1 MYKMKQTGF
10 FSLIVAMLLMLLPVS
25 MSAAWS
31 YYASGNILSAY
42 GEGGYTVENPL
53 SITISAPVDL
63 QFDGNYKPATLSSD
77 TVAWKAAGLT
87 VPTIL
92 YDGKTNAPSML
103 GTYTASI
110 SAGGATA
117 EVVYTIKTVID
128 YQSFFNNGITQGI
141 NYDIVPNVGK
151 QQVAL
156 DNSENR
162 GVYWDPVENC
172 AVFDGQAYLQ
182 IDNPLGNVTAE
193 TGFTL
198 TMDVWISSDNNSSTW
213 YYTAVNGGA
222 YRQMNGWQRLFD
234 LSDGNEDH
242 CIFINAGTSSHLGWC
257 LRKNY
262 GNLQAYVPNNTGRT
276 FWNKWCTITL
286 VVAPGGYT
294 TLYVNGERLT
304 YSPASEISKIATV
317 MNTIHE
323 FDICYIGTSIFEA
336 TGLNTDGFFIGKI
349 RGFQTAEGALLPYFD
364 GTNYHYLLSYETN
377 GGNPIIGTFEA
388 TIPAT
393 LPTPTN
399 SNPAAVFQG
408 WFLDEALTIP
418 VTTGV
423 TLTQNTSLYAKWN
436 NTVEMAVGTE
446 DVARWSVYPTSAPK
460 GTTITVNY
468 IGSKTVECAVAR
480 RKYASIIDLNSSNAA
495 TAQNSFNSTP
505 NSKIVVSEDFN
516 ANLTFTRS
524 EGDIDMNGHANS
536 GWFCVQNNV
545 VGESV
550 TIRNGSFL
558 DIDGI
563 GGWGTCYHG
572 TIILENINCRNVFTD
587 GHDYV
592 IRGGAYE
599 NIHNY
604 YNNGTPGTVTIY
616 GGKFKAFNTDG
627 HNPNGTLDGTY
638 TLYGGMYKFDPTT
651 AANCNVII
659 PNGYSVQLNPDID
672 NLDYP
677 WVVVKTSDPLAQ
689 TSEPSFDLVKVGDNQ
704 WTFAMPAYDVEV
716 EVTYVPDM
724 SYTVEMASGTV
735 DATNWNITSS
745 PAQKGATVTLTYSGA
760 MKVEN
765 VSLVKKSA
773 TQINASNASTTLQSS
788 INSATEEHP
797 YIVLTD
803 NIPCLGNVFITKPE
817 GTVDLSGYNMC
828 ANLYIQNDV
837 LGKTLTLRNGHV
849 QGGADGDGGCP
860 GSRRGTV
867 VLDNLVIDGTLW
879 CDGHEFYIY
888 NTTIG
893 GELQNI
899 QFNNYPSKVTIF
911 SGKFNALRHSCGNIT
926 GRGQYMVYGGKFK
939 ENYADWNICAPGYSF
954 QANTD
959 EDAATYPYV
968 VKPISPV
975 NAKSAANPKKA
986 PANQP
991 GYGITEVTS
1000 NSEWTFT
1007 MPASDVEVLVEY
1019 GLHGQGTEEDP
1030 FTISSADEWN
1040 VFAKMVNG
1048 GESFA
1053 GKFIRQTADISGV
1066 TQAVG
1071 TGSNRFS
1078 GTYDGYE
1085 HTLTLDINT
1094 NANYAAPFALLSG
1107 ATIKNLHTDGE
1118 INTGG
1123 SFAGGIVG
1131 EAIDGSTIVNCLSTV
1146 TLTSSKAGDCTHG
1159 GLIGVSNGTTIE
1171 GCVFNGS
1178 LYTTN
1183 NTINCGGLVGWSQTN
1198 QAKTIVTNCLFDP
1211 VDFTPSMAT
1220 NWSSTIGRDG
1230 GNSGACYTITNTYY
1244 TQAFG
1249 YTHQGKLV
1257 RSITAGDNVTTLG
1270 MAGTATVYNVSGITA
1285 YADNNGLKYG
1295 DMFFAGDADVVNLT
1309 LGHADRTAEGLF
1321 FDSYSA
1327 SNGATIIGDTLTV
1340 TTNNTI
1346 VSANYSQCPILT
1358 LNSDGN
1364 GTVGF
1369 SGGNLPQGVTPG
1381 STANTYYVVP
1391 GTEVCIKATPA
1402 EHHYMQKW
1410 NNEAALNSNV
1420 AVSTT
1425 FTVTKDTT
1433 LTAYFVQKP
1442 VLTLGTNPS
1451 NPIRGTVTIAGNSL
1465 PDNVKQKIGTSS
1477 SYYVDY
1483 GTNVT
1488 VVATPIAHY
1497 HLASWSN
1504 IGGNELEQE
1513 VTMTSNMGITGV
1525 FAIDTFTLTLKT
1537 NDINRGT
1544 VEVTNHNGNPAIVSH
1559 DPDAN
1564 GTRTYKVNYSTEVII
1579 KATPKE
1585 HYHLDSW
1592 SNGSHVNTDDTIH
1605 VIVTTDS
1612 TITATFD
1619 TNTYVLN
1626 VVSADAAMGSVSG
1639 SNPAAKHFLSYEISA
1654 TPNNGYHF
1662 VQWNDGNTDN
1672 PRTVTL
1678 SSDSTF
1684 TATFAVTPA
1693 ELAWSN
1699 DDFTGYTYI
1708 DFNNWKP
1715 TLTNPHNVSVRY
1727 GCVEGNQSLQGGI
1740 LCDAQTGTI
1749 GASSSVYGYIH
1760 SVAGTYHIYAVHET
1774 DQTYY
1779 YDSVVYTL
1787 HVLPSAQVSLTK
1799 NIADGGVVSM
1809 PDYTDESTLTH
1820 LYITVNGTSYAYVA
1834 QGYSVRIL
1842 AEPATGYHFSKWTL
1856 DQSDLSTNA
1865 AYTYQAP
1872 ATITGNLLLQYIQA
1886 VFDTNTYALNVVSA
1900 DAEMGSVSGS
1910 NPEAKHFLSY
1920 EISAT
1925 PNTGYHFVR
1934 WSDGNTDNP
1943 RMVTLVSDSNIT
1955 AYFDYNEYTVTYMDG
1970 ESMLH
1975 EETVK
1980 YLHSIPDYTTSKDG
1994 WDFIGWNPAV
2004 PQLMPAE
2011 NLTVYAQWYR
2021 ICEPVTDV
2029 DNNTYPTVNIG
2040 NKCWMAE
2047 NLRTTHYADGREIT
2061 NIYEYQNEMYP
2072 NVQQNVSIYGRLY
2085 DWYDAVDSAR
2095 PTRATRVQG
2104 ICPDGWYMPNEE
2116 DFGLLS
2122 AVDLSTLR
2130 STNYWLFNQGTN
2142 TSGFDLRPAGM
2153 YNFATSR
2160 YEDLR
2165 GNAYLWSVSSISTT
2179 EAHCHMAD
2187 CHCYMLIDLIY
2198 NKNNAFSVRCV
2209 KD

>member
-1 MYKMKQTGF
+1 MNTRLLKTF
-10 FSLIVAMLLMLLPVS
+10 VALLMLMPVS
-25 MSAAWS
+25 LFAQYVAQVTTSGNVTTQYATFSEALNNWGANCTLKLLANVETSSTIAVNSTRTLDLNGYGIRMTGTGAVIAISLGGNLTLNDSDPMAEHHFDVDANS
-31 YYASGNILSAY
+31 VASLNEASGSLTIY
-42 GEGGYTVENPL
+42 GGYITGGTNNYGGGIDVGSNGTNYQNGPSLTMNAGTIIGNSGRVGGVCVARDDRHYYNTFTMNGGAVCYNNNTGVGVFPDGTFHMNGGTIHHNNTIGIEMWNSKLLTLNNAVITDNNTEGIRVDSRVAAIQVQGRTIVSGNHDYDVFYRRTGTGSRAL
-53 SITISAPVDL
+53 SIVGELHSEARIGISNLDSYTPNPFTSGL
-63 QFDGNYKPATLSSD
+63 NGRGNASNFFSNDPTMG
-77 TVAWKAAGLT
+77 VGLT
-87 VPTIL
+87 ANNEAHLASFP
-92 YDGKTNAPSML
+92 
-103 GTYTASI
+103 TYTAP
-110 SAGGATA
+110 
-117 EVVYTIKTVID
+117 TVISGL
-128 YQSFFNNGITQGI
+128 YYTG
-141 NYDIVPNVGK
+141 
-151 QQVAL
+151 VAQALVNEGAVSGGTMYYSL
-156 DNSENR
+156 DNTN
-162 GVYWDPVENC
+162 W
-172 AVFDGQAYLQ
+172 
-182 IDNPLGNVTAE
+182 
-193 TGFTL
+193 
-198 TMDVWISSDNNSSTW
+198 
-213 YYTAVNGGA
+213 
-222 YRQMNGWQRLFD
+222 
-234 LSDGNEDH
+234 
-242 CIFINAGTSSHLGWC
+242 
-257 LRKNY
+257 
-262 GNLQAYVPNNTGRT
+262 NT
-276 FWNKWCTITL
+276 
-286 VVAPGGYT
+286 
-294 TLYVNGERLT
+294 
-304 YSPASEISKIATV
+304 
-317 MNTIHE
+317 
-323 FDICYIGTSIFEA
+323 
-336 TGLNTDGFFIGKI
+336 
-349 RGFQTAEGALLPYFD
+349 
-364 GTNYHYLLSYETN
+364 
-377 GGNPIIGTFEA
+377 
-388 TIPAT
+388 TIPTGTDVGDYTVYYRIVGDA
-393 LPTPTN
+393 
-399 SNPAAVFQG
+399 SHADV
-408 WFLDEALTIP
+408 IP
-418 VTTGV
+418 
-423 TLTQNTSLYAKWN
+423 SP
-436 NTVEMAVGTE
+436 NTVEVTIVATVSMAEGTA
-446 DVARWSVYPTSAPK
+446 DVSNWSLSPTQATA
-460 GTTITVNY
+460 GTTINVDY
-468 IGSKTVECAVAR
+468 SGSKTVERAVVR
-480 RKYASIIDLNSSNAA
+480 RKYASTIDLNSSNAT
-495 TAQNSFNSTP
+495 TAQNSFNSTA
-505 NSKIVVSEDFN
+505 NSKIVVSQDFN
-516 ANLTFTRS
+516 AGLTFTRT
-524 EGDIDMNGHANS
+524 EGEIDLNGHANS
-536 GWFCVQNNV
+536 SWFCVQNNV

-704 WTFAMPAYDVEV
+704 WTFAMPAYNVEV

-745 PAQKGATVTLTYSGA
+745 PAQKGATVTLTYNGA

-773 TQINASNASTTLQSS
+773 TQINASNASTMLQSS
-788 INSATEEHP
+788 INSAIEEHP

-1327 SNGATIIGDTLTV
+1327 SNGATIIGDILTV

-1381 STANTYYVVP
+1381 SAANTYYVVP
-1391 GTEVCIKATPA
+1391 G
-1402 EHHYMQKW
+1402 
-1410 NNEAALNSNV
+1410 
-1420 AVSTT
+1420 
-1425 FTVTKDTT
+1425 
-1433 LTAYFVQKP
+1433 
-1442 VLTLGTNPS
+1442 
-1451 NPIRGTVTIAGNSL
+1451 
-1465 PDNVKQKIGTSS
+1465 
-1477 SYYVDY
+1477 
-1483 GTNVT
+1483 
-1488 VVATPIAHY
+1488 
-1497 HLASWSN
+1497 
-1504 IGGNELEQE
+1504 
-1513 VTMTSNMGITGV
+1513 
-1525 FAIDTFTLTLKT
+1525 
-1537 NDINRGT
+1537 
-1544 VEVTNHNGNPAIVSH
+1544 
-1559 DPDAN
+1559 
-1564 GTRTYKVNYSTEVII
+1564 TEVII

-1592 SNGSHVNTDDTIH
+1592 SNGSQVNTDDTIH

-1678 SSDSTF
+1678 ISDSNF
-1684 TATFAVTPA
+1684 TATFAA
-1693 ELAWSN
+1693 NS
-1699 DDFTGYTYI
+1699 YTI
-1708 DFNNWKP
+1708 
-1715 TLTNPHNVSVRY
+1715 
-1727 GCVEGNQSLQGGI
+1727 
-1740 LCDAQTGTI
+1740 
-1749 GASSSVYGYIH
+1749 
-1760 SVAGTYHIYAVHET
+1760 
-1774 DQTYY
+1774 
-1779 YDSVVYTL
+1779 
-1787 HVLPSAQVSLTK
+1787 
-1799 NIADGGVVSM
+1799 
-1809 PDYTDESTLTH
+1809 
-1820 LYITVNGTSYAYVA
+1820 
-1834 QGYSVRIL
+1834 
-1842 AEPATGYHFSKWTL
+1842 
-1856 DQSDLSTNA
+1856 
-1865 AYTYQAP
+1865 
-1872 ATITGNLLLQYIQA
+1872 
-1886 VFDTNTYALNVVSA
+1886 
-1900 DAEMGSVSGS
+1900 
-1910 NPEAKHFLSY
+1910 
-1920 EISAT
+1920 
-1925 PNTGYHFVR
+1925 
-1934 WSDGNTDNP
+1934 
-1943 RMVTLVSDSNIT
+1943 
-1955 AYFDYNEYTVTYMDG
+1955 TYMDG
-1970 ESMLH
+1970 QTELNVDTFDYRQPIT
-1975 EETVK
+1975 E
-1980 YLHSIPDYTTSKDG
+1980 YTTSKQG
-1994 WDFIGWNPAV
+1994 CDFEGWNPEV

-2011 NLTVYAQWYR
+2011 NLVVYAQWSR

-2029 DNNTYPTVNIG
+2029 DNNTYPTVGIG

-2061 NIYEYQNEMYP
+2061 HIYEYQNEMYP
-2072 NVQQNVSIYGRLY
+2072 NVQENVSVYGRLY

-2095 PTRATRVQG
+2095 PTRAVRVQG
-2104 ICPDGWYMPNEE
+2104 ICPDGWYLPNEE
-2116 DFGLLS
+2116 DFELLNN
-2122 AVDLSTLR
+2122 VNLTTLR
-2130 STNYWLFNQGTN
+2130 STNYWLFNPGTN
-2142 TSGFDLRPAGM
+2142 TTGYDLRPAGM

-2165 GNAYLWSVSSISTT
+2165 GNAYLWSVSSVSTT

-2187 CHCYMLIDLIY
+2187 CHCYMIIDLIF
-2198 NKNNAFSVRCV
+2198 NKQNASSVRCV